1 MFRGLLLDFYGTLV
15 EEDDAIVATICEEI
29 SRTASGDANAI
40 EVGKFWSARFSQAYR
55 ELHGPRFMKQRAI
68 SVSVLSDVVQ
78 QFGANLDPEELAG
91 HQFSR
96 WIAPPAFPETT
107 AVLAVIR
114 EIRIP
119 ICIVSNIDRDDIER
133 ALAFHN
139 FNFDHIV
146 TSDDVRSYKPNPEIF
161 EAALAKLN
169 LNPNEV
175 LHIGDSRS
183 SDVIG
188 ANRLGI
194 PVAWINRSQKS
205 PPLTANF
212 AIHSLNDLIPI
223 LSPNPTP

>member
-1 MFRGLLLDFYGTLV
+1 MYGGLLLDFYGTLV

-29 SRTASGDANAI
+29 SRAASPEATAL
-40 EVGKFWSARFSQAYR
+40 EVGQFWSARFSRAYR
-55 ELHGPRFMKQRAI
+55 ELLGPRFMNQRAI
-68 SVSVLSDVVQ
+68 SVSVLSGVVQ
-78 QFGANLDPEELAG
+78 HFGADLDPEELARR
-91 HQFSR
+91 QFTR
-96 WIAPPAFPETT
+96 WIAPPVFPETN
-107 AVLAVIR
+107 AVLAAVR
-114 EIRIP
+114 EMRIP
-119 ICIVSNIDRDDIER
+119 ICIVSNIDRDDLER
-133 ALAFHN
+133 AIAFHN
-139 FNFDHIV
+139 FTLDHIV

-194 PVAWINRSQKS
+194 PVAWISRTPKT

-212 AIHSLNDLIPI
+212 SISSLSDLMPI